1 MPDLQAAAAQDR
13 PESGRNHPW
22 GAAMITIPLEILEK
36 IQSHRPHLG
45 AMIGS
50 LKAATS
56 PELARIIEKRL
67 ADAYLAGETRL
78 TAMETYKLAGCSA
91 GRGYGA

>member
-45 AMIGS
+45 AMIGN

-56 PELARIIEKRL
+56 PALARKRR
-67 ADAYLAGETRL
+67 ARAEAPARL
-78 TAMETYKLAGCSA
+78 PNKDNHG
-91 GRGYGA
+91 

>member
-1 MPDLQAAAAQDR
+1 VPDLQAAAAQDR

-56 PELARIIEKRL
+56 PELARKRR
-67 ADAYLAGETRL
+67 ARAEAPARL
-78 TAMETYKLAGCSA
+78 PNKDNHG
-91 GRGYGA
+91 

>member
-1 MPDLQAAAAQDR
+1 VPDLQAAAAQDR

-45 AMIGS
+45 AMIGN

-56 PELARIIEKRL
+56 PALARKHRARAEAPARL
-67 ADAYLAGETRL
+67 PNKDNHG
-78 TAMETYKLAGCSA
+78 
-91 GRGYGA
+91 